1 MFEVIRPVPITLSVK
16 SIPDFDC
23 QSKVLKII
31 STAQIT
37 GGLPPYQFTWS
48 SGTAKGL
55 NNEIM
60 ETSQPGI
67 YILGVTD
74 VKGCTAN
81 YTFNIVL
88 PQPGIDY
95 QIIDCDNHTFAFNT
109 IIPIGISS
117 DYTYL
122 WDFGDGKTELIQNPQ
137 HTFQSAGT
145 FKVSLTLKG
154 STCTSV
160 FEKIIIVE
168 SAPDLIL
175 DKLPIFCIG
184 DSLLLHVSGANS
196 YRWYNGLT
204 TDSILIKS
212 TGDYS
217 VSGISNAGCTATL
230 NFKVTNFD
238 SYNFTIQSD
247 KNEVTTVDPTI
258 QLWSES
264 ITFSKYFWDFGDDE
278 IAESNN
284 QTHVYS
290 NLKNGYYDVK
300 LKVKNP
306 DGCMEFATKRI
317 WITNTSTG
325 NVFTPNGDGVDDV
338 FMLGWQVKIY
348 NRNGILLYDG
358 IEGWD
363 GTYKGKPAS
372 NDTYFYVLYISG
384 EKGIKT
390 RTGFITVI
398 R

>member
-1 MFEVIRPVPITLSVK
+1 
-16 SIPDFDC
+16 
-23 QSKVLKII
+23 
-31 STAQIT
+31 
-37 GGLPPYQFTWS
+37 
-48 SGTAKGL
+48 
-55 NNEIM
+55 
-60 ETSQPGI
+60 
-67 YILGVTD
+67 
-74 VKGCTAN
+74 
-81 YTFNIVL
+81 
-88 PQPGIDY
+88 
-95 QIIDCDNHTFAFNT
+95 
-109 IIPIGISS
+109 
-117 DYTYL
+117 
-122 WDFGDGKTELIQNPQ
+122 
-137 HTFQSAGT
+137 
-145 FKVSLTLKG
+145 
-154 STCTSV
+154 
-160 FEKIIIVE
+160 
-168 SAPDLIL
+168 
-175 DKLPIFCIG
+175 
-184 DSLLLHVSGANS
+184 
-196 YRWYNGLT
+196 LT